1 MNFRE
6 VARLV
11 VEVFRPGS
19 PALKASLL
27 KADEQEARLLRCL
40 QLLDAP
46 VTREIKASTDEAAE
60 F

>member
-1 MNFRE
+1 MTPRE
-6 VARLV
+6 LLSLV
-11 VEVFRPGS
+11 FQVFRPGN
-19 PALKASLL
+19 PALKASML